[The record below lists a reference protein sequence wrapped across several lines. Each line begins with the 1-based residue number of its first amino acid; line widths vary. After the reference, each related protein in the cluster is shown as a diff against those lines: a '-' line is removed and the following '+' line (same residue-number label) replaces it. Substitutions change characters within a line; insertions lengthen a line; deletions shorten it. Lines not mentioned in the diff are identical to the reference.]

1 MQQKTGKVNPS
12 ERILLTAFEC
22 LSTRG
27 YANVSMRN
35 IADEAGVA
43 LSQLT
48 YYYKNKENLFTEV
61 INMMMDQYLKEIK
74 STLESTTDV
83 KDKIASLVKFFKEL
97 IRNKPDLL
105 RLFIDFTA
113 QALWVPSFR
122 EQLDSLFNDLTEIIE
137 RNLPIDT
144 IVNRNSLGYSPKSIA
159 KLLFGALFGT
169 SIQIILGSDRDSAF
183 ESLNLAG
190 KLNKLK
196 KEYVS
201 CQTHLKSQ
209 STWGW
214 DFCCI
219 HGKK

>member
-113 QALWVPSFR
+113 QALWVPSFS

-183 ESLNLAG
+183 ESLNLAES
-190 KLNKLK
+190 LIN
-196 KEYVS
+196 
-201 CQTHLKSQ
+201 
-209 STWGW
+209 
-214 DFCCI
+214 
-219 HGKK
+219 

>member
-97 IRNKPDLL
+97 IRNKHDLL

-137 RNLPIDT
+137 RNLPTDT

-183 ESLNLAG
+183 ESLNLAES
-190 KLNKLK
+190 LIN
-196 KEYVS
+196 
-201 CQTHLKSQ
+201 
-209 STWGW
+209 
-214 DFCCI
+214 
-219 HGKK
+219 

>member
-74 STLESTTDV
+74 STLDNV
-83 KDKIASLVKFFKEL
+83 HIMV
-97 IRNKPDLL
+97 
-105 RLFIDFTA
+105 
-113 QALWVPSFR
+113 
-122 EQLDSLFNDLTEIIE
+122 
-137 RNLPIDT
+137 
-144 IVNRNSLGYSPKSIA
+144 
-159 KLLFGALFGT
+159 
-169 SIQIILGSDRDSAF
+169 
-183 ESLNLAG
+183 
-190 KLNKLK
+190 
-196 KEYVS
+196 
-201 CQTHLKSQ
+201 
-209 STWGW
+209 
-214 DFCCI
+214 
-219 HGKK
+219 

>member
-48 YYYKNKENLFTEV
+48 YYYKNKENIFTEV

-183 ESLNLAG
+183 ESLNLAES
-190 KLNKLK
+190 LIN
-196 KEYVS
+196 
-201 CQTHLKSQ
+201 
-209 STWGW
+209 
-214 DFCCI
+214 
-219 HGKK
+219 

>member
-12 ERILLTAFEC
+12 EKILLTAFEC

-74 STLESTTDV
+74 NTLESTTDAR
-83 KDKIASLVKFFKEL
+83 DKIASLVKFFKEL
-97 IRNKPDLL
+97 IGNKPDLL

-122 EQLDSLFNDLTEIIE
+122 KQLDSLFNALTEIIE

-144 IVNRNSLGYSPKSIA
+144 IFNRNSLAYSPKSIA

-169 SIQIILGSDRDSAF
+169 SVQSMLGSDRDSAF
-183 ESLNLAG
+183 ESLNLAES
-190 KLNKLK
+190 LIN
-196 KEYVS
+196 
-201 CQTHLKSQ
+201 
-209 STWGW
+209 
-214 DFCCI
+214 
-219 HGKK
+219 